1 VRSANCKISGDVNL
15 FAILHFAL
23 FTLHFA
29 MRSSHRFHN
38 CKAIDLPATDSD
50 LPATL
55 SGNRVPSPDHF
66 QSEVASGERFE
77 FGKNWRRFLT
87 LLNDERIENA
97 VKSLQTQLG
106 LDRLDGLRFCDAG
119 SGSGM
124 FSLAARQLGATVHSF
139 DFDPSSVG
147 CTQELKRRY
156 FADDPHWTI
165 QQASVIDTAYL
176 KTLGQFDV
184 VYSWGVLHHTGAMW
198 QAIENVTRLVAPNG
212 RLFIAL
218 YNDQGW
224 LSRMWLAVKR
234 TYCCCTLGRWAMT
247 AIWVPGF
254 FARMCVASLV
264 ARRNKFAAYHHERG
278 MSPVHDWIDWIG
290 GLPFE
295 VAKPDDVI
303 YFHEQRGFELLKLT
317 RTKSLGCNQ
326 FVFRLRCNSTT
337 EVTDDIRT
345 ATIGEQPA
353 SAAP

>member
-1 VRSANCKISGDVNL
+1 MKSERVKRAKSKMSEDSIVV
-15 FAILHFAL
+15 AILHFAL

-29 MRSSHRFHN
+29 MRSLFCSDN
-38 CKAIDLPATDSD
+38 CEVADLSTTDSE
-50 LPATL
+50 LPSA
-55 SGNRVPSPDHF
+55 SSDWRANVSVDFRH
-66 QSEVASGERFE
+66 EVAAGERFE
-77 FGKNWRRFLT
+77 FGKNWQRFLGVLT
-87 LLNDERIENA
+87 EQRIENA
-97 VKSLQTQLG
+97 VRSLQQQLE

-119 SGSGM
+119 SGSGL
-124 FSLAARQLGATVHSF
+124 FSLAARRLGATVHSF

-147 CTQELKRRY
+147 CTQELKRRD

-165 QQASVIDTAYL
+165 QQASVLDTDYL

-198 QAIENVTRLVAPNG
+198 QAMENVTSLVAPNG

-234 TYCCCTLGRWAMT
+234 AYCCCTLGRWVMT

-264 ARRNKFAAYHHERG
+264 AGRNKFAAYHHERG
-278 MSPVHDWIDWIG
+278 MSPIHDWIDWIG

-295 VAKPDDVI
+295 VAKPDEVI
-303 YFHEQRGFELLKLT
+303 RFHEQRGFELLKLT
-317 RTKSLGCNQ
+317 PTRSLGCNQ
-326 FVFRLRCNSTT
+326 FVFRRNDS
-337 EVTDDIRT
+337 
-345 ATIGEQPA
+345 A
-353 SAAP
+353 SLV

>member
-1 VRSANCKISGDVNL
+1 MFDEYVCCC
-15 FAILHFAL
+15 HFAL
-23 FTLHFA
+23 CALHSALCNAFVFC
-29 MRSSHRFHN
+29 SDN
-38 CKAIDLPATDSD
+38 CETADLSNTDSE
-50 LPATL
+50 LPSVSANHRAD
-55 SGNRVPSPDHF
+55 SSAHF
-66 QSEVASGERFE
+66 QQEVVAGERFE
-77 FGKNWRRFLT
+77 FGKNWQRFLGV
-87 LLNDERIENA
+87 LNEERIANA
-97 VKSLQTQLG
+97 VRSLQQQLG

-119 SGSGM
+119 SGSGL
-124 FSLAARQLGATVHSF
+124 FSLAARSLGATVHSF

-156 FADDPHWTI
+156 FADDQRWTI
-165 QQASVIDTAYL
+165 QQASVLDVDHL
-176 KTLGQFDV
+176 KTLGRFDI

-198 QAIENVTRLVAPNG
+198 QAMENVVTLVAPNG

-234 TYCCCTLGRWAMT
+234 AYCCCTPGRWAMT

-264 ARRNKFAAYHHERG
+264 AGRNKFAAYHHERG

-303 YFHEQRGFELLKLT
+303 RFHEQRGFELLKLT
-317 RTKSLGCNQ
+317 RTTSLGCNQ
-326 FVFRLRCNSTT
+326 FVFRLK
-337 EVTDDIRT
+337 
-345 ATIGEQPA
+345 PA
-353 SAAP
+353 